1 MSSNS
6 WPLQANRNAYYGNPA
21 LPSGKLDPKWE
32 AANLVRVEFP
42 WRAVLAWDTKVTVKS
57 ARIHRLCAP
66 SLERVLAAIWEAAQR
81 VGGGSKGLA
90 TTPGSAQAVI
100 EHWGMH
106 LYGGGFEFRPVRGGK
121 TLSSHSWGCA
131 IDFDPV
137 RNSYGDTT
145 PNFANVP
152 EVLAAFAAEGWVWG
166 GPWRPKADGMHWQA
180 ARVS

>member
-1 MSSNS
+1 MTANN

-32 AANLVRVEFP
+32 AANLVRVAFP
-42 WRAVLAWDTKVTVKS
+42 WRAVLAWDTKVTVRS
-57 ARIHRLCAP
+57 ARMHRLCAP
-66 SLERVLAAIWEAAQR
+66 SLERVLLSIWRMADHE
-81 VGGGSKGLA
+81 
-90 TTPGSAQAVI
+90 QARI
-100 EHWGMH
+100 QEWGMH

-121 TLSSHSWGCA
+121 ALSSHSWGCA

-145 PNFANVP
+145 PNFAGIP
-152 EVLAAFAAEGWVWG
+152 EVLNAFAADGWVWG

-180 ARVS
+180 ARVA